1 MRAGSAFLAGVG
13 SAAIVA
19 IGWQAGV
26 GTLVSSLPQSQAAAS
41 GTTSGASSSTS
52 SNSATTDTSS
62 QAATTA
68 PSAATTTGA
77 KDGTFDGSV
86 VNTRYGTVQVQ
97 AVISGGKITDVIAVK
112 LTDTDRKSVAISQQ
126 VAPMVRSEVLTA
138 QSAKVAN
145 ISGGTYTTQ
154 AYLQSLQSAL
164 DAAGFTG

>member
-26 GTLVSSLPQSQAAAS
+26 GTLVSALPQSQAAAS
-41 GTTSGASSSTS
+41 GTSSSAGTSNAATPADASSQT
-52 SNSATTDTSS
+52 
-62 QAATTA
+62 ATTA
-68 PSAATTTGA
+68 PAPSGPA
-77 KDGTFDGSV
+77 DGTYDGSV
-86 VNTRYGTVQVQ
+86 VNTRFGTVQVQ
-97 AVISGGKITDVIAVK
+97 AVISGGQITDVIAVK
-112 LTDTDRKSVAISQQ
+112 LTDADRKSVQISQQ
-126 VAPMVRSEVLTA
+126 VAPMLRSEVLTA

-154 AYLQSLQSAL
+154 GYLKSLQSAL

>member
-26 GTLVSSLPQSQAAAS
+26 GTLVSSLPQSQASAS

-68 PSAATTTGA
+68 PVASGPA
-77 KDGTFDGSV
+77 DGTYDGSV
-86 VNTRYGTVQVQ
+86 VNTRFGTVQVQ

-112 LTDTDRKSVAISQQ
+112 LTDADRKSVAISQQ

>member
-41 GTTSGASSSTS
+41 GTTSGANSSTS

-68 PSAATTTGA
+68 PVASGPA
-77 KDGTFDGSV
+77 DGTYDGSV
-86 VNTRYGTVQVQ
+86 VNTRFGTVQVQ

-112 LTDTDRKSVAISQQ
+112 LTDADRKSVAISQQ